1 MTDNFLLLILKSK
14 NLSIIRSANKIT
26 RKMTSIVIPKLELGS
41 NVNN

>member
-14 NLSIIRSANKIT
+14 NLSIIRNANKII
-26 RKMTSIVIPKLELGS
+26 RKMISIVIPRLELGP